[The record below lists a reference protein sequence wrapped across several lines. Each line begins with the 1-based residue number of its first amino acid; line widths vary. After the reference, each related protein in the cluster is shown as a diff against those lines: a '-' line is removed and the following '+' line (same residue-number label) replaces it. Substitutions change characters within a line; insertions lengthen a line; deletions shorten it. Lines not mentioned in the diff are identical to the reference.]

1 MTLLLAFLISL
12 LPLSALAE
20 VQAPTGPPI
29 HAAPQGWNVIP
40 DGHGGVTYWRGQ
52 GGTDAYTAGII
63 GQGLSQMSRPAPAP
77 RYTPPPLVALEFQY
91 NRQADPVGDANRVF
105 LDYLNHRSSTA
116 HSYSEY
122 CCHWFSPPLYFYLD
136 LFGLTQ

>member
-52 GGTDAYTAGII
+52 GGTDAYTGNII
-63 GQGLSQMSRPAPAP
+63 GQGMTRQFQQMQTPTP
-77 RYTPPPLVALEFQY
+77 RYTPPPLVAPEFQY
-91 NRQADPVGDANRVF
+91 NHQADPVGDANRVF
-105 LDYLNHRSSTA
+105 LDYLNQR
-116 HSYSEY
+116 
-122 CCHWFSPPLYFYLD
+122 
-136 LFGLTQ
+136 